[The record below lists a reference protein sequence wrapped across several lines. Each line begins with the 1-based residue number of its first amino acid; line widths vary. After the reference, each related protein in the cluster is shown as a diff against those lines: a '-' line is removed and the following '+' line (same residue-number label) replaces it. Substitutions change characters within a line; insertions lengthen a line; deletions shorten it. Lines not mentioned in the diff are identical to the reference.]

1 MSDPFF
7 LMGAERGGMLLVE
20 TMLSAHPELGWG
32 GDFDFALEWP
42 QTEGSDSPWPPLI
55 PYWQH
60 LAFSKRARQLGLRI
74 DPALD
79 APSLVRSLLAQQRD
93 ASARPFGAAV
103 HARYE
108 RVLRVFPGARFVY
121 VSRSSARTGGS
132 PDLAELRA
140 SELAWRRIADRIE
153 ASRRIELRYETLLT
167 RLPTELARVCGF
179 LGVSFDP
186 EILRSATPAQA
197 APSEVPSVAPPASLA
212 FRFAQGLGLRLSS
225 RLRV

>member
-32 GDFDFALEWP
+32 GDFDFALAWP
-42 QTEGSDSPWPPLI
+42 DAEDSDSEWPPLI

-60 LAFSKRARQLGLRI
+60 LAFSKPARRLGLRI

-79 APSLVRSLLAQQRD
+79 VPSLVRSLVAQQRGD
-93 ASARPFGAAV
+93 SVRPFGVAV

-108 RVLRVFPGARFVY
+108 RVLRIWPRARFVY

-140 SELAWRRIADRIE
+140 SELSWRRIADRIE

-186 EILRSATPAQA
+186 EILRTAPPAQA
-197 APSEVPSVAPPASLA
+197 APIERPAAAPPPSLA
-212 FRFAQGLGLRLSS
+212 LRFAQGLGLRLPA
-225 RLRV
+225 RGRG